1 MKYLGAHVSASGGL
15 FNAPLNARAIGANAF
30 AMFTKNQK
38 QWSAKPLTIEEIA
51 QFQKTVADCGFSADY
66 ILPHDS
72 YLINLGNADPE
83 KRSRSLASFTEELVR
98 ANQLG
103 LKYVNFHPGSHLKE
117 ISEEECLDLIA
128 ESVNLALA
136 APDTGCTM
144 AVAEATAGQGTNVGY
159 KFEHIARIIEG
170 INDKSRVGVC
180 IDTCHIFAAGYDI
193 STAAGWDSVL
203 SDFDRIIGLKYLKA
217 MHLNDAKKPC
227 GSRVDRHECIG
238 KGFIGVDGFKY
249 IMQSPYFED
258 MPLVLE
264 TPEPDLWAEEIQTL
278 REYSQPQ

>member
-15 FNAPLNARAIGANAF
+15 FNAPLNAKAIGANAF

-38 QWSAKPLTIEEIA
+38 QWSAKPLTAEEIA
-51 QFQKTVADCGFSADY
+51 QFKAAVSDNGFSPVF

-83 KRSRSLASFTEELVR
+83 KRSRSLASFKEEMAR
-98 ANQLG
+98 ASQLG

-117 ISEEECLDLIA
+117 ITEEECLDLIA
-128 ESVNLALA
+128 ASVNQALA
-136 APDTGCTM
+136 DPASGCTM

-159 KFEHIARIIEG
+159 KFEHIARIIAG
-170 INDKSRVGVC
+170 IEDKSRVGVC

-193 STAAGWDSVL
+193 STASGFESVMA
-203 SDFDRIIGLKYLKA
+203 DFDRIIGIKYLRA
-217 MHLNDAKKPC
+217 MHLNDAKKEC
-227 GSRVDRHECIG
+227 GSRVDRHECLG
-238 KGFIGVDGFKY
+238 KGFIGLEGFKY
-249 IMQSPYFED
+249 IMQSKYFEN

-264 TPEPDLWAEEIQTL
+264 TPEPDLWAEEIKLL
-278 REYSQPQ
+278 RSFE

>member
-1 MKYLGAHVSASGGL
+1 MKYLGAHVSSSGGL
-15 FNAPLNARAIGANAF
+15 FNAPLNAKAIGANAF

-38 QWSAKPLTIEEIA
+38 QWSAKPLTAEEIA
-51 QFQKTVADCGFSADY
+51 QFKAAVSDNGFSPDF

-83 KRSRSLASFTEELVR
+83 KRSRSLASFKEEMAR
-98 ANQLG
+98 ASQLG

-117 ISEEECLDLIA
+117 ITEEECLDFIA
-128 ESVNLALA
+128 ASVNQALA
-136 APDTGCTM
+136 DPASGRTM

-159 KFEHIARIIEG
+159 KFEHIARIIAG
-170 INDKSRVGVC
+170 IEDKSRIGVC

-193 STAAGWDSVL
+193 STAAGWEAVMA
-203 SDFDRIIGLKYLKA
+203 DFDSIIGIKYLRA

-227 GSRVDRHECIG
+227 GSRVDRHECLG
-238 KGFIGVDGFKY
+238 KGCIGIDGFKY
-249 IMQSPYFED
+249 IMQSPYFEN

-264 TPEPDLWAEEIQTL
+264 TPEPDLWADEIKLL
-278 REYSQPQ
+278 RSFE

>member
-15 FNAPLNARAIGANAF
+15 YNAPLNAKAIGANAF

-38 QWSAKPLTIEEIA
+38 QWSAKPLTADEIA
-51 QFQKTVADCGFSADY
+51 QFRAAVADGGFSPDY

-83 KRSRSLASFTEELVR
+83 KRGRSLASFTEELVR
-98 ANQLG
+98 ASQLG

-117 ISEEECLDLIA
+117 ITEEECLDLIA
-128 ESVNLALA
+128 GSVNQALA
-136 APDTGCTM
+136 DPATGNVM
-144 AVAEATAGQGTNVGY
+144 AVIEATAGQGTNVGY
-159 KFEHIARIIEG
+159 RFEHIARIIAG
-170 INDKSRVGVC
+170 IEDKSRVGVC

-193 STAAGWDSVL
+193 STASGFESVMAE
-203 SDFDRIIGLKYLKA
+203 FDRIIGMKYLRA

-227 GSRVDRHECIG
+227 GSRVDRHECLG
-238 KGFIGVDGFKY
+238 KGCIGMEGFNY
-249 IMQSPYFED
+249 IMQTPYFEN

-264 TPEPDLWAEEIQTL
+264 TPEPDLWADEIKLL
-278 REYSQPQ
+278 RSVE